1 MKALNRARRVCGTC
15 ALLALFGIVSG
26 GCFDYRRAVAF
37 NTLVTP
43 QGRFDQDT
51 LAAALSARFPP
62 GTPVDDLRQ
71 YVAGNKGHCNEKEQD
86 RLWCE
91 IPLRGGICWAELVG
105 IEVAVSEGKIESLHT
120 VIGGLDC

>member
-1 MKALNRARRVCGTC
+1 MNALNPARRICGTC
-15 ALLALFGIVSG
+15 AFFILAGIVSG

-43 QGRFDQDT
+43 QGRLDRDAF
-51 LAAALSARFPP
+51 AAALSARFPL

-71 YVAGNKGHCNEKEQD
+71 YVAGNKGHCNDKEQD
-86 RLWCE
+86 RLWCQV
-91 IPLRGGICWAELVG
+91 PLRGGICWAELVG

-120 VIGGLDC
+120 VIGGLGC